1 MRSEEVCRM
10 RRRFGLGFL
19 IVALVVLFFVV
30 AAVGMR
36 LPHVL
41 YARSHVISHFNSCR
55 TEYGGLYTGLWAE
68 NLQSTV
74 DGGGESALA
83 FLLNAVGFPATTA
96 EIRRDSGSA
105 GSLSLE
111 QLESAARLR
120 GFQTQLVG
128 VQPGYFRENPVA
140 AILQL
145 TDGRIVV
152 FVEDAG
158 SQALLFDP
166 EFGQV
171 YLPWKDLLKLFSG
184 KLLYLYLNQ

>member
-1 MRSEEVCRM
+1 M
-10 RRRFGLGFL
+10 RRRFGLGL
-19 IVALVVLFFVV
+19 LVVVSV
-30 AAVGMR
+30 AVLVGMR
-36 LPHVL
+36 IPLMLQVNAL
-41 YARSHVISHFNSCR
+41 VTSRFDSRR

-83 FLLNAVGFPATTA
+83 FLLNAAGFPSTTA
-96 EIRRDSGSA
+96 EIRRESGGA
-105 GSLSLE
+105 GNISLE

-145 TDGRIVV
+145 TDGRTVV

>member
-1 MRSEEVCRM
+1 MQNG
-10 RRRFGLGFL
+10 RRFGLGFL

-55 TEYGGLYTGLWAE
+55 TEYGGLYTGLWTE
-68 NLQSTV
+68 SLQSSV
-74 DGGGESALA
+74 AADGETALA
-83 FLLNAVGFPATTA
+83 FLLNAAGFPSTTA
-96 EIRRDSGSA
+96 EIRRESGRA
-105 GSLSLE
+105 GNLSLE

-152 FVEDAG
+152 FVEDAS